1 MTTAVLER
9 PATDWHAWSVE
20 DKRRLRRALWHRIA
34 RPEQRMPEPGWRTWY
49 LQGGRGSGKTR
60 SAAEAFA
67 ELIEENPP
75 GEWGIVAPTYGD
87 GRDVCMEGGSGL
99 LQALGLPRT
108 YSGWNRS
115 MGELRLPDGTVVYVD
130 GADDGALRVQGKNLR
145 GAWCDEVGLWRRWD
159 LAWRESIA
167 FAVRL
172 APAQIIA
179 SGTPK
184 QGHGLVQLLVDDP
197 AVVKSRLRTRD
208 NVRNLSAIAVEEL
221 EKAYLGTRR
230 GLQELEGELL
240 RDRPGALWNAEAFDS
255 AGFRVTAAP
264 EDLERVVVAIDPA
277 VTSEETSDESGIVV
291 AGRSGDRTFVLEDLS
306 LRADPHTVATAA
318 VRAYH
323 DLQADRIVVEDNNGA
338 DWIPALIRT
347 VDATV
352 KVDKVHAS
360 RGKAL
365 RAQPVAGLYEQ
376 GRVHHVGHFPVLED
390 QMCTWTPESKSS
402 PDRLDALVWA
412 VTALH
417 PELSGAKR
425 RRSIVIPEA
434 A

>member
-1 MTTAVLER
+1 MTAVLTEPR
-9 PATDWHAWSVE
+9 ADWHDWPVE
-20 DKRRLRRALWHRIA
+20 DKRRLRRRVWTERAA
-34 RPEQRMPEPGWRTWY
+34 RDEQKIPPGDWRTWY

-60 SAAEAFA
+60 AAAEAFA
-67 ELIEENPP
+67 QLIVDNEP

-87 GRDVCMEGGSGL
+87 GRDVCMEGPSGL

-108 YSGWNRS
+108 YVGWNRS

-172 APAQIIA
+172 APARIIA

-184 QGHGLVQLLVDDP
+184 QGHGLVKLLVDDP
-197 AVVKSRLRTRD
+197 NVPVSRLRTHD
-208 NVRNLSAIAVEEL
+208 NAANLSPVALAEL
-221 EKAYLGTRR
+221 ERAYGGTRR
-230 GLQELEGELL
+230 GRQELEGELL
-240 RDRPGALWNAEAFDS
+240 TDTPGALWTLAGMESD
-255 AGFRVTAAP
+255 GFRVVDFP
-264 EDLERVVVAIDPA
+264 DLERLVVAIDPA
-277 VTSEETSDESGIVV
+277 VTSEETSDESGIIA
-291 AGRSGDRTFVLEDLS
+291 AGRAGDACYVLEDAS
-306 LRADPHTVATAA
+306 LRADPHAVAATAVA
-318 VRAYH
+318 LYH
-323 DLQADRIVVEDNNGA
+323 DLAADRIVVEDNNGA

-347 VDATV
+347 VDASV

-376 GRVHHVGHFPVLED
+376 GRVHHVGHLAELED
-390 QMCTWTPESKSS
+390 QMCSWTPESRES

-417 PELSGAKR
+417 PELSGKR
-425 RRSIVIPEA
+425 RRSLVA
-434 A
+434 SGTA

>member
-1 MTTAVLER
+1 MSAVLER
-9 PATDWHAWSVE
+9 PADWHHWPVD
-20 DKRRLRRALWHRIA
+20 DKRRLRRRLWHDRAA
-34 RPEQRMPEPGWRTWY
+34 RPEQRLPDGDWRTWY

-60 SAAEAFA
+60 AAAEAFA
-67 ELIEENPP
+67 QLIEDNEP

-87 GRDVCMEGGSGL
+87 GRDVCMEGPSGL

-145 GAWCDEVGLWRRWD
+145 GVWCDEVGLWRRWD

-172 APAQIIA
+172 APAKIIA

-184 QGHGLVQLLVDDP
+184 QGHGLVRLLVQDP
-197 AVVKSRLRTRD
+197 AVVKSRLRTHD
-208 NVRNLSAIAVEEL
+208 NVANLSPAAVADL
-221 EKAYLGTRR
+221 EAAYAGTRR

-240 RDRPGALWNAEAFDS
+240 LDTPGALWTIESFDRD
-255 AGFRVTAAP
+255 GFRTPAP
-264 EDLERVVVAIDPA
+264 DSLERVVVGIDPA

-291 AGRSGDRTFVLEDLS
+291 AGRRGDESWVLEDLS
-306 LRADPHTVATAA
+306 LRADPATVARTAVA
-318 VRAYH
+318 AYH
-323 DLQADRIVVEDNNGA
+323 DLQADRLVVEVNNGG
-338 DWIPALIRT
+338 DWLPALIAT
-347 VDATV
+347 VDRTV

-376 GRVHHVGHFPVLED
+376 GRVHHAGVMPVLEE
-390 QMCTWTPESKSS
+390 QMCSWTPESRTS

-417 PELSGAKR
+417 PELSGKR
-425 RRSIVIPEA
+425 RRSLVVA
-434 A
+434 

>member
-1 MTTAVLER
+1 MSTAALLAPDAEWR
-9 PATDWHAWSVE
+9 SWSPE
-20 DKRRLRRALWHRIA
+20 AKRRLRRHLWHRAA
-34 RPEQRMPEPGWRTWY
+34 RPEQRIPPAGWRTWY

-60 SAAEAFA
+60 SAAEALA
-67 ELIEENPP
+67 ELIEDNPG
-75 GEWGIVAPTYGD
+75 GEWAIVAPTYGD
-87 GRDVCMEGGSGL
+87 GRDTCMEGPSGL

-108 YSGWNRS
+108 YQGWNRS
-115 MGELRLPDGTVVYVD
+115 MGELRLPEGGIVYVD

-145 GAWCDEVGLWRRWD
+145 GVWCDEVGLWRRWD
-159 LAWRESIA
+159 LAWNESIA

-172 APAQIIA
+172 EPALIIA

-184 QGHGLVQLLVDDP
+184 QGHGLVRRLVNDP
-197 AVVKSRLRTRD
+197 TVVKSRLRTHD
-208 NVRNLSAIAVEEL
+208 NLANLSPVAVAEL
-221 EKAYLGTRR
+221 EARYGGTRQGR
-230 GLQELEGELL
+230 QELDGELL
-240 RDRPGALWNAEAFDS
+240 TDTPGALWALDS
-255 AGFRVTAAP
+255 FERDGFRVDDHP
-264 EDLERVVVAIDPA
+264 DLERLVVAIDPA
-277 VTSEETSDESGIVV
+277 VTSNETSDESGIVV
-291 AGRSGDRTFVLEDLS
+291 AGRAGDSSYVLEDAS
-306 LRADPHTVATAA
+306 MRADPHTVAATA
-318 VRAYH
+318 VRLYH
-323 DLQADRIVVEDNNGA
+323 ELAADRVVVEDNNGA

-352 KVDKVHAS
+352 RVDKVHAS

-376 GRVHHVGHFPVLED
+376 GRVHHVGRFELLED
-390 QMCTWTPESKSS
+390 QMCSWTPESKSS

-417 PELSGAKR
+417 PELAGGRR

>member
-1 MTTAVLER
+1 MSTALLEPDAEWR
-9 PATDWHAWSVE
+9 SWSPE
-20 DKRRLRRALWHRIA
+20 DKRRLRRHLWHRAA
-34 RPEQRMPEPGWRTWY
+34 RPEQRLPDGEWRTWY

-60 SAAEAFA
+60 GAAEAFA
-67 ELIEENPP
+67 ELIEDNEP

-87 GRDVCMEGGSGL
+87 GRDVCMEGPSGL

-108 YSGWNRS
+108 FAGWNRS

-145 GAWCDEVGLWRRWD
+145 GVWCDEVGLWRRWD

-172 APAQIIA
+172 APALIIA

-184 QGHGLVQLLVDDP
+184 QGHGLVKLLTSDP
-197 AVVKSRLRTRD
+197 TVRVTRMRTSD
-208 NVRNLSAIAVEEL
+208 NAANLSPAALAEL
-221 EKAYLGTRR
+221 ENAYGGTRR
-230 GLQELEGELL
+230 GRQELEGELL
-240 RDRPGALWNAEAFDS
+240 TDTPGALWTLTDFDRD
-255 AGFRVTAAP
+255 GFRVADFP
-264 EDLERVVVAIDPA
+264 DLERLVIAIDPA
-277 VTSEETSDESGIVV
+277 VTSEETSDESGIVA
-291 AGRSGDRTFVLEDLS
+291 AGRAGDACFVIEDAS
-306 LRADPHTVATAA
+306 LRADPHTVATTA
-318 VRAYH
+318 VGLYH
-323 DLQADRIVVEDNNGA
+323 DLQADRIVVESNNGA

-376 GRVHHVGHFPVLED
+376 GRVHHVGLFGDLED
-390 QMCTWTPESKSS
+390 QMCSWTPESKSS

-417 PELSGAKR
+417 PELSGSR
-425 RRSIVIPEA
+425 RRRGIVVPEA